1 MHPRHPLSHAAAQ
14 GLIGR
19 TRFDRPNGLAT
30 LAKAGYCAAGEFFRD
45 SFRAAQF
52 APSPVRVR
60 QKLATPRILGR
71 SI

>member
-14 GLIGR
+14 GLMHR
-19 TRFDRPNGLAT
+19 ARFDQPLGLAT
-30 LAKAGYCAAGEFFRD
+30 LAKTGYCAAGEFFRD
-45 SFRAAQF
+45 TFRAAHF
-52 APSPVRVR
+52 APSPLRVR